1 MTERQPNLANK
12 GGREVT
18 PGLALTADFSP
29 AAFKPGSK
37 ISGRYR
43 IEEFLGRG
51 AFGEVYRAHDEMLG
65 RAIAL
70 KTFVLKKR
78 ESQDQIETALEE
90 ARTIARLDHP
100 NIVPVYDV
108 GREGNAAWMA
118 MRLVKG
124 EGLDI
129 VLGRE
134 EKLAEKRALQLLR
147 QVSKALDHAH
157 RKGIIHRDVKPSNIL
172 VEPGEEGAEHAWL
185 ADFGIAEVLAGGG
198 STTERTI
205 AGTPSYMSPEQIAG
219 KRVDARSDIFALGCV
234 AYELITGKRAF
245 SGETTPAVMY
255 RVVHDQPEEMS
266 QLAGLAGTRFEAL
279 CRRALAKFPEDRYQ
293 TVEQFIR
300 EMEALDRPEAARSP
314 RAIRALLAKFFQ
326 PREASRWDGIHLL
339 DVRDLHKA
347 YRAKRKVLDGI
358 NLSLKTGSIYA
369 LLGRNGSG
377 KTTFIRTCLG
387 IYQKDAGTVSIFGRD
402 PSRDGPAILARLGY
416 VPETFTAYE
425 SLSIGDLVHFL
436 RPFYPHWDNTYF
448 YQLLGRYEL
457 PVDVKVRD
465 FSKGMKTKV
474 SLLAAL
480 SHRPEFLVLDDPTI
494 GLDAVTLAEVFE
506 TLQDVSRQE
515 GATVFI
521 SSHNI
526 DEVEKIATHIGFLK
540 DGKLLLSD
548 TLEGLRLRTREVRL
562 TFSDDVPALPPI
574 EQFKTV
580 KASGRHLTGVIF
592 DTSSSALKQLRALTP
607 IDMEVR
613 ELTLKEIFVNL
624 LR

>member
-1 MTERQPNLANK
+1 MTEQQPDPAHK
-12 GGREVT
+12 SSREVT
-18 PGLALTADFSP
+18 PDQALTAEFSQ
-29 AAFKPGSK
+29 AAFIPGSK
-37 ISGRYR
+37 VSGRYR
-43 IEEFLGRG
+43 IEELLGRG

-70 KTFVLKKR
+70 KAFVLKTR

-124 EGLDI
+124 EGLDV
-129 VLGRE
+129 VLTRE
-134 EKLAEKRALQLLR
+134 EKLDAKRAVRLLR

-198 STTERTI
+198 RSTEKLI
-205 AGTPSYMSPEQIAG
+205 AGTPSYMSPEQISG

-245 SGETTPAVMY
+245 SGETHPAVMY

-266 QLAGLAGTRFEAL
+266 QLAGLAGKRFEAL

-293 TVEQFIR
+293 TVEQFIK
-300 EMEALDRPEAARSP
+300 EMEALDRPEAAPGS
-314 RAIRALLAKFFQ
+314 RAMSALLARFIR
-326 PREASRWDGIHLL
+326 PREAYRWDGVNLL
-339 DVRDLHKA
+339 EVRDLHKA
-347 YRAKRKVLDGI
+347 YRARRKVIDGI
-358 NLSLKTGSIYA
+358 NLKLKTGSIYA

-387 IYQKDAGTVSIFGRD
+387 IYRKDAGAVSIFGRD
-402 PSRDGPAILARLGY
+402 PFRDAPAILARLGY
-416 VPETFTAYE
+416 VPESFTCYDTLTIA
-425 SLSIGDLVHFL
+425 DLVHFL
-436 RPFYPHWDNTYF
+436 RAFYPHWDNTYY
-448 YQLLGRYEL
+448 YQLLSRYDL
-457 PVDVKVRD
+457 PLDVKIRD

-480 SHRPEFLVLDDPTI
+480 SHRPEFLVLDDPTL
-494 GLDAVTLAEVFE
+494 GLDAVSLTEVFE
-506 TLQDVSRQE
+506 TLQDVSHQE

-574 EQFKTV
+574 EQFRPV
-580 KASGRHLTGVIF
+580 KASGRRLTGVIF
-592 DTSSSALKQLRALTP
+592 DTSSSALNQLRALSPTE
-607 IDMEVR
+607 MEIR